1 MSRFETTQLSSPPA
15 SASSPITPS
24 PVSAPLPPSRQQ
36 ALLSLLSDDDAS
48 VRETVRAQIIA
59 QGPACLGW
67 IKRHALTN
75 DPVLRRQIAGIL
87 DHFERVSAD
96 EDFRSFCAASGDEF
110 DIEHAA
116 LLLARTEYPL
126 VQIDGYRAW
135 LDDLA
140 GQLFERIDY
149 SAQPDEIIGVIN
161 QYLFKE
167 LGFVGNEKDYYD
179 PENSYLNRVL
189 DRRTGNPINLS
200 LVYLLLGRRLKLP
213 LAGIGMPGHFV
224 CRFQSTTAEFYVDVF
239 NRGRLLT
246 KGDCVKFLLQSN
258 NGYHQSHLA
267 PVTPR
272 RMLIRICMNLHHIY
286 LQRGDEARA
295 ERLQRYLLALSS

>member
-1 MSRFETTQLSSPPA
+1 MSRFETTQLPSPTDR
-15 SASSPITPS
+15 SAPN
-24 PVSAPLPPSRQQ
+24 PVSAPLSPARQT
-36 ALLSLLSDDDAS
+36 ALLSLLTDDDTS
-48 VRETVRAQIIA
+48 VRETVRAQIVA

-67 IKRHALTN
+67 IKRHALSN
-75 DPVLRRQIAGIL
+75 DPRLRRQIGSIL
-87 DHFERVSAD
+87 EHFERAAAD
-96 EDFRSFCAASGDEF
+96 EDFKSFCTASGDEF
-110 DIEHAA
+110 EIEHAA

-126 VQIDGYRAW
+126 IRIDGYRAW

-140 GQLFERIDY
+140 GQIVERIDY
-149 SAQPDEIIGVIN
+149 SAQPSEIIGVIN

-167 LGFVGNEKDYYD
+167 LGFIGNEKDYYD

-200 LVYLLLGRRLKLP
+200 LVYLLLGQRLKLP

-224 CRFQSTTAEFYVDVF
+224 CRFMTTTAELYVDVF

-286 LQRGDEARA
+286 LQRGDETRA
-295 ERLQRYLLALSS
+295 ARLQQYLLALSS

>member
-1 MSRFETTQLSSPPA
+1 MSYLVPTNPINQSP
-15 SASSPITPS
+15 
-24 PVSAPLPPSRQQ
+24 APLTAGQQ
-36 ALLSLLSDDDAS
+36 SALLSLLTDDDPS
-48 VRETVRAQIIA
+48 VRETVRGEIIA

-67 IKRHALTN
+67 LKRHALSN
-75 DPVLRRQIAGIL
+75 DPALRRQVASIL
-87 DHFERVSAD
+87 DHFERISAD
-96 EDFRSFCAASGDEF
+96 EDFQGFCQASGDEF

-126 VQIDGYRAW
+126 IRVDGYRAW

-140 GQLFERIDY
+140 GELFNRLDY
-149 SAQPDEIIGVIN
+149 SAQPDQIIGVIN

-200 LVYLLLGRRLKLP
+200 LFYLLLAQRLRLP
-213 LAGIGMPGHFV
+213 LTGIGMPGHFV
-224 CRFQSTTAEFYVDVF
+224 CRFKTTNCELFVDVF

-246 KGDCVKFLLQSN
+246 KGDCIKFLLQSN
-258 NGYHQSHLA
+258 SGYHQSHLA

-286 LQRGDEARA
+286 LQRGDEPRA
-295 ERLQRYLLALSS
+295 ARLQRYLLALSN

>member
-1 MSRFETTQLSSPPA
+1 MSRLSFTVLSKAAFTAAPA
-15 SASSPITPS
+15 
-24 PVSAPLPPSRQQ
+24 PVLSLERQQ
-36 ALLSLLSDDDAS
+36 ALLSLLTDDDPA
-48 VRETVRAQIIA
+48 VRETVRQQILA
-59 QGPACLGW
+59 QGPASTGW
-67 IKRHALTN
+67 LRRHALSD
-75 DPVLRRQIAGIL
+75 DPRLRRQIRGIL
-87 DHFERVSAD
+87 DHFERTAAD
-96 EDFRSFCAASGDEF
+96 EDFHSFCTASGDEF

-126 VQIDGYRAW
+126 IQIDGYRAW

-140 GQLFERIDY
+140 GELRNRMDF
-149 SAQPDEIIGVIN
+149 SAAPDVLLGVMN
-161 QYLFKE
+161 QYLFQE

-200 LVYLLLGRRLKLP
+200 LVYLLLARRLRLP
-213 LAGIGMPGHFV
+213 LVGIGMPGHFV
-224 CRFQSTTAEFYVDVF
+224 CCFRATTCELYVDVF

-258 NGYHQSHLA
+258 SGYHQSYLA

-286 LQRGDEARA
+286 LQRGDEHRA
-295 ERLQRYLLALSS
+295 ARLQRYLLALSS